1 VKGWQVRVVDD
12 QGNSFSFAETGPGT
26 YSSNPSVFRG
36 IPGRRYTLKL
46 RASGASSLSYESLP
60 MELKPVP
67 PIDSLYYE
75 KKTIRM
81 PVIGSKPDEGAQVYL
96 DTHDPDNEC
105 RFYRWEFNETWEF
118 RLPFDVP
125 KNRCWL
131 SYNSGTIN
139 VKSTTA
145 LAEDRV
151 SRFPVNFI
159 SNSSDRLKVKYSML
173 VNQYS
178 LSEEEFTYWDKLQ
191 KVTEQV
197 GGLYDIIPS
206 SIPSNIWCVEDPTQP
221 VLGYFSVSAVKS
233 ERIFIKEYFEGQP
246 NLYRDCISDT
256 LPGTGNIPGLGV
268 SVWVVVTL
276 NETMPPLRVVTN
288 IQGCADCTVRG
299 SDVQPLFWNDDIQA
313 IDRRRDEEY

>member
-1 VKGWQVRVVDD
+1 
-12 QGNSFSFAETGPGT
+12 
-26 YSSNPSVFRG
+26 
-36 IPGRRYTLKL
+36 
-46 RASGASSLSYESLP
+46 

-67 PIDSLYYE
+67 PIDSVYYE

-131 SYNSGTIN
+131 SYNSGVIN
-139 VKSTTA
+139 VKSTSA

-178 LSEEEFTYWDKLQ
+178 LTEEEFTYWDKVQ

-206 SIPSNIWCVEDPTQP
+206 SIPSNLWCVEDPSEP

-233 ERIFIKEYFEGQP
+233 KRIFIKEYFEGQP

-256 LPGTGNIPGLGV
+256 LPGTGSIPGLGI
-268 SVWVVVTL
+268 SIWVVVTL

-288 IQGCADCTVRG
+288 IEGCADCTVRG
-299 SDVQPLFWNDDIQA
+299 SDIQPLFWNDDIQA
-313 IDRRRDEEY
+313 IDRRKDEEY